1 MKLQDFDYKLNTK
14 LIAQKP
20 KNKRDT
26 SKLLVYNTS
35 NSKIKHCQFLD
46 LVDYLQAGDVLVLNN
61 SKVMPARLL
70 GKKQTGGKAE
80 VFLLPSPPTPSPTG
94 RGGSVTRQCLLKV
107 KGSKIDLK
115 IYFEN
120 NLEAKVIGRQDEV
133 FTVEFNK
140 SGKQLQKIIDEIGL
154 TPLPPYIKRDE
165 KSSEDKKKYQTVYAN
180 DKKLG
185 SVAAPTAGLH
195 FTNELLKK
203 LKNKGVQIEY
213 VTLHVGL
220 GTFQPVKTDNIKK
233 HKMHAEFVE
242 VDKKVIKN
250 IIKAKKENRRVVAVG
265 TTSVRVLESAVA
277 KNLQQTNIKNI
288 YEAVNIFI
296 YPGFK
301 FKIVDMMITNFHL
314 PKSTLLMLVSAFL
327 QNKGI
332 ENGTREI
339 KKIYK
344 IAQDKKYRFF
354 SYGDAMLITSPPTPI
369 LGKERGGK

>member
-1 MKLQDFDYKLNTK
+1 MELKDFDYKLNTK

-20 KNKRDT
+20 TDKRDG
-26 SKLLVYNTS
+26 SKLLVYNVK
-35 NSKIKHCQFLD
+35 NDKIEHRLFLN
-46 LVDYLQAGDVLVLNN
+46 LADYLQAGDVLILNN
-61 SKVMPARLL
+61 SKVVPARLL

-80 VFLLPSPPTPSPTG
+80 IFLLSQVNTNQW
-94 RGGSVTRQCLLKV
+94 QCLV
-107 KGSKIDLK
+107 KTRGKKINSD
-115 IYFEN
+115 IYFEK
-120 NLEAKVIGRQDEV
+120 NLTCKITSRQDEV
-133 FTVEFNK
+133 FSIKFNK
-140 SGKQLQKIIDEIGL
+140 SGKQLQKIIDQIGL
-154 TPLPPYIKRDE
+154 TPLPPYIKRDA
-165 KSSEDKKKYQTVYAN
+165 KRGEDKQKYQTVYAN

-195 FTNELLKK
+195 FTKSLLNK
-203 LKNKGVQIEY
+203 LEKKGVQIEY

-220 GTFQPVKTDNIKK
+220 GTFQPVKTDDIKK

-250 IIKAKKENRRVVAVG
+250 IIKAKKENRRVIAVG
-265 TTSVRVLESAVA
+265 TTSVRVLESTVA
-277 KNLQQTNIKNI
+277 KSLQQSNIKNI
-288 YEAVNIFI
+288 CEAVNIFI

-327 QNKGI
+327 QNKGV

-344 IAQDKKYRFF
+344 IAQAKQYRFF
-354 SYGDAMLITSPPTPI
+354 SYGDAMFI
-369 LGKERGGK
+369 K